1 MTAADI
7 CENCE
12 YAHRIYTR
20 HCGTQAV
27 EDYIYCEVDDTV
39 KHVSECSCIEVEE

>member
-12 YAHRIYTR
+12 YAHRLYT
-20 HCGTQAV
+20 HLSKVEAV
-27 EDYIYCEVDDTV
+27 EDFIYCEIDDTV